1 MESSFRCSP
10 EVGGDKGQVS
20 GEELSSSSWSSA
32 EVKVTCT
39 AGTVTFLELPLRRRP
54 NFKERPRF
62 SKWPGDSNSLDTWQW
77 SLLSLLPW
85 WNALRKVRLNQEE
98 LFPADPVDL
107 DLPTT
112 IHNQY
117 TIHRY
122 DNSEGSEYC
131 IMRPTWIIPFTML
144 HDMQYTHWWWAYGG
158 FKRIHAPRQKK
169 LRSSDWPDAAFSIVF
184 LWFLDLEAL
193 LWIRRKGDQTSS
205 YDSAPMLSSMLH
217 GRSNEFLNGLCAHVT
232 SAITG
237 PLGRIVTTSEIP
249 SCGTSTCKIHHDGD
263 AALIW
268 MQCCTLFENQ
278 PKCLILHHLLSY

>member
-1 MESSFRCSP
+1 MQSIMTMFGKCCP
-10 EVGGDKGQVS
+10 TYLIVQVFVS
-20 GEELSSSSWSSA
+20 NYHATKSRSKTTGVSW
-32 EVKVTCT
+32 K
-39 AGTVTFLELPLRRRP
+39 
-54 NFKERPRF
+54 
-62 SKWPGDSNSLDTWQW
+62 
-77 SLLSLLPW
+77 
-85 WNALRKVRLNQEE
+85 
-98 LFPADPVDL
+98 
-107 DLPTT
+107 
-112 IHNQY
+112 H
-117 TIHRY
+117 
-122 DNSEGSEYC
+122 
-131 IMRPTWIIPFTML
+131 
-144 HDMQYTHWWWAYGG
+144 
-158 FKRIHAPRQKK
+158 
-169 LRSSDWPDAAFSIVF
+169 WPDAAFSIVF